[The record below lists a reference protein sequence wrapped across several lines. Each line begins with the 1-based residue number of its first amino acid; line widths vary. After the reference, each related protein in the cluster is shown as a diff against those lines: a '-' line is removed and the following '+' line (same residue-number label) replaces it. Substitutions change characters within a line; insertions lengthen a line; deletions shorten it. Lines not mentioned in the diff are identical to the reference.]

1 MAFAVEKYPAA
12 VRELLLP
19 ERVAA
24 LDAGSP
30 NLAAKAKLAALDR
43 AALAAGRTLREPKMA
58 DAALAGLW
66 LLHDFLTESHE
77 LSQEIH
83 TRTGSFWH
91 AIMHRR
97 EQDFGNSK
105 YWWNRTGEHEAFAPL
120 HAAAKAEFSRRPA
133 TSNEPTRAFAPLEIQ
148 HFVAA
153 PRWDPNLFVD
163 LCEAAKDGDRELQN
177 ACRTLQAIEWR
188 TLFDYCFSAALE

>member
-43 AALAAGRTLREPKMA
+43 TALAAGRKLRDPKMA

-105 YWWNRTGEHEAFAPL
+105 YWWNRTGDHEAFATL
-120 HAAAKAEFSRRPA
+120 HEAAKVEFSRKPTTA
-133 TSNEPTRAFAPLEIQ
+133 TESTRAFAPLEIQ
-148 HFVAA
+148 QLIAA
-153 PRWDPNLFVD
+153 PRWEPVRFVD
-163 LCEAAKDGDRELQN
+163 LCEAARGGDRELQR
-177 ACRTLQAIEWR
+177 ACRTLQTIEWQ
-188 TLFDYCFSAALE
+188 TLFDYSMSAAFE